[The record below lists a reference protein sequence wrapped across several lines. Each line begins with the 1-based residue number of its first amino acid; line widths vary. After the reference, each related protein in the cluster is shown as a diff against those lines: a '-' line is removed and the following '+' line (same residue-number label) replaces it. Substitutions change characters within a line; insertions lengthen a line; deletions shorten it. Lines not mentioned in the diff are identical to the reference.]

1 MVRSMTRAAVL
12 LAVLALAAGC
22 GGSDE
27 PDEDPAAF
35 ATTLV
40 ERLDRGQTGLAWDA
54 LHPRHQEAVPRARYV
69 SCERR
74 DPIAG
79 DVTRIQVADVHEEPW
94 QVPGQDGD
102 ADSTAVT
109 LQLTLTLPD
118 AQPDTFDLT
127 VHLFPVD
134 GRWTWVIGP
143 DDYERYEGGSCPPT
157 G

>member
-1 MVRSMTRAAVL
+1 MSRAAVL
-12 LAVLALAAGC
+12 LAVLALAAC
-22 GGSDE
+22 GGDDE

-54 LHPRHQEAVPRARYV
+54 LHPRHQDAVPRARYI

-79 DVTRIQVADVHEEPW
+79 DVTGIRVSDVREEPW
-94 QVPGQDGD
+94 PVPGQDGSD
-102 ADSTAVT
+102 DSTAVR
-109 LQLTLTLPD
+109 LRLTLETPD
-118 AQPDTFDLT
+118 SRPDVFVLT

-143 DDYERYEGGSCPPT
+143 EDYGRYAAGACPAA

>member
-1 MVRSMTRAAVL
+1 MSRVALL
-12 LAVLALAAGC
+12 LAVLALAAC
-22 GGSDE
+22 GGGDDE
-27 PDEDPAAF
+27 PEEDPGAF

-40 ERLDRGQTGLAWDA
+40 ERLDRGQTALAWDE
-54 LHPRHQEAVPRARYV
+54 LHPRHQEAVSRRRYV

-79 DVTRIQVADVHEEPW
+79 DVTRIRVREIREEPW
-94 QVPGQDGD
+94 RVPGADGD

-109 LQLTLTLPD
+109 LELTLAVPD
-118 AQPDTFDLT
+118 ADPESFDLT

-143 DDYERYEGGSCPPT
+143 DDYARYVDGACPPA

>member
-1 MVRSMTRAAVL
+1 MVRSMIRAVVL
-12 LAVLALAAGC
+12 LAVLALAAC
-22 GGSDE
+22 GGDDA

-40 ERLDRGQTGLAWDA
+40 ERLDRGQTGLAWDE
-54 LHPRHQEAVPRARYV
+54 LHPRHQAAVPRAKYV

-79 DVTRIQVADVHEEPW
+79 DVTRISVADVREEQW
-94 QVPGQDGD
+94 QVPGDEGD
-102 ADSTAVT
+102 TDSTAVT
-109 LQLTLTLPD
+109 LELTLAVPD
-118 AQPDTFDLT
+118 ADPETFDLT

-143 DDYERYEGGSCPPT
+143 DDYERYAGGSCPPA